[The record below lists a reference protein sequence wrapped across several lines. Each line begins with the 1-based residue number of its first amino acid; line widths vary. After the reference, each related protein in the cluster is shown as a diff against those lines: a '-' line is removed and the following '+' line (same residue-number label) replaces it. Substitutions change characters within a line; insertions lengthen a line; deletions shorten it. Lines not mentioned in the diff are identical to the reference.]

1 MNMTDLFAKSFEGDS
16 PENCM
21 SPGWTPG
28 SKDWERMLGVCGF
41 VNFPKNPLKK
51 MFPKS
56 FKEIDAIRQIYDGL
70 KQLERGG
77 KNYKIFSGDYKEVSN
92 RFNTVLKGKSGKFKQ
107 SVYRAFFV
115 LSDEAEA
122 LKSSSPKK
130 KITRRGGGGR
140 LLSKS
145 STPSP
150 VGYSGCSIEDD
161 CLFGECPKP
170 VLPVEEQKP
179 VLPVEEQKPVVSD
192 HPPVVSVKKSPS
204 VVKAK
209 DEVPDNWDDV
219 SDSGEE

>member
-1 MNMTDLFAKSFEGDS
+1 MNMTDLFEKSFEGDS

-28 SKDWERMLGVCGF
+28 SNHWERMLGVCTYSK
-41 VNFPKNPLKK
+41 FPKELLKK
-51 MFPKS
+51 MFPSS

-150 VGYSGCSIEDD
+150 DGYSGCSIEDD
-161 CLFGECPKP
+161 CLFGECP
-170 VLPVEEQKP
+170 KP